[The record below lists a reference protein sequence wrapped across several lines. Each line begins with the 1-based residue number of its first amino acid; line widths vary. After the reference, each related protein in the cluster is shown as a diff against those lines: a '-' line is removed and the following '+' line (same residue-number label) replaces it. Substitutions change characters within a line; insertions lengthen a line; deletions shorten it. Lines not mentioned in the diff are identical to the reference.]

1 MRTPLDPP
9 PDPVLTI
16 VKPLLKTTL
25 TSGEGPSHLRS
36 LGEVHSSVATSHSS
50 MWRRMFAFSGPAY
63 LVSVGYMDPGNWGT
77 DLLGGSQFGY
87 QLLWVLVM
95 SNAMA
100 VLLQTL
106 SARLGIVRG
115 LDLAQACR
123 EAYSRPVTLCLWVLC
138 EIAIAACDLAEVLGA
153 AIGLNL
159 LFGLPLLAGVILT
172 AADTLLLLWLQR
184 FGIRMMEAFVLA
196 LIVLIGGCFFFEIL
210 LAKPVLSE
218 VITGLIPRLGGAE
231 AMYAAIA
238 ILGATVMPHNLYL
251 HSALVQTR
259 RIGASDESKRR
270 ACRFNLIDSAVA
282 LNAAMLVN
290 IAILIVSAA
299 VFFKR
304 GVIVNEI
311 QQAHVLLA
319 PLLGTGA
326 ASVVFALALIASGQS
341 STLTGT
347 LAGQIVMEGFLNFRM
362 RPWLRRII
370 TRMMA
375 IVPAAITVYLF
386 GQQGTFKLLILSQV
400 ILSMQLPFAVIPLIH
415 FTSNRRQMALFAN
428 KVWVQALAW
437 IMAAIIVV
445 LNVQVYREWIA
456 NSSGKLL
463 WLAVAPLGVLL
474 LALLAWVTLE
484 PMYSAWL
491 RRTGRAPLSL
501 PQPVGAGAQVPVYT
515 RILVPLDLTDLDRQA
530 VGHATAL
537 ARLHHAK
544 LYLLHVEEGVTSQI
558 YGALSSTAEV
568 EAGQKYL
575 DEIVRS
581 LEAESI
587 EVSTK
592 VVHSANPKKEIIRY
606 AREVQPDLLVMGA
619 HGHKRLKDLIFGNT
633 IDPVRHALNVP
644 ILVVRT
650 EPRA

>member
-1 MRTPLDPP
+1 MLI
-9 PDPVLTI
+9 V
-16 VKPLLKTTL
+16 VKPLLKTTI
-25 TSGEGPSHLRS
+25 TSDDPQEPLRS
-36 LGEVHSSVATSHSS
+36 LGEVHSTVGTSHTS
-50 MWRRMFAFSGPAY
+50 MWRRMLAFSGPAY

-115 LDLAQACR
+115 LDLAQGCR
-123 EAYSRPVTLCLWVLC
+123 EAYPRPVTLCLWVLC
-138 EIAIAACDLAEVLGA
+138 EVAIAACDLAEVLGA

-196 LIVLIGGCFFFEIL
+196 LIAVIGGCFFFEIL

-218 VITGLIPRLGGAE
+218 VLTGLVPRLHGPE

-290 IAILIVSAA
+290 MAILIMSAA

-304 GVIVNEI
+304 GVVVTEI

-362 RPWLRRII
+362 RPWLRRLI

-375 IVPAAITVYLF
+375 IIPAAITVYLF

-415 FTSNRRQMALFAN
+415 FTSNRRRMGTFAN
-428 KVWVQALAW
+428 KIWVQALAW
-437 IMAAIIVV
+437 IMAVIIVV
-445 LNVQVYREWIA
+445 LNAQVYWEWIA
-456 NSSGKLL
+456 NSRGNRWLL

-484 PMYSAWL
+484 PALSAWL
-491 RRTGRAPLSL
+491 HRTGRAPLSL
-501 PQPVGAGAQVPVYT
+501 PQSVGAGAQAPVYT
-515 RILVPLDLTDLDRQA
+515 RILVPLDLTDLDRLA

-568 EAGQKYL
+568 EAGQNYL

-644 ILVVRT
+644 ILVVRS
-650 EPRA
+650 